1 MQSRS
6 RQGLQA
12 RLRHPAYSNVPPAWL
27 RDYAEG
33 DLPSLHALDQSC
45 FPPGIAYTRAELSSF
60 LHHPSAFTTVACL
73 DGGIMG
79 FAIVRP
85 IRRLP
90 RQPPGV
96 RNIKPV
102 LHLLTIDVAT
112 QARRQG
118 VGALLM
124 QWVFEQ
130 AAKLETAAVVL
141 EVAVDNRVAQC
152 FYQRFGFVEV
162 ATIPGYYNGVT
173 DALEMERPLALS

>member
-1 MQSRS
+1 M
-6 RQGLQA
+6 
-12 RLRHPAYSNVPPAWL
+12 
-27 RDYAEG
+27 
-33 DLPSLHALDQSC
+33 HALDQSC
-45 FPPGIAYTRAELSSF
+45 FPPSIAYTIAELSSF

-73 DGGIMG
+73 DGGVMG

-90 RQPPGV
+90 RQPGM
-96 RNIKPV
+96 RSIKPV

-124 QWVFEQ
+124 QWVFER
-130 AAKLETAAVVL
+130 AAKLGTVAVVL

-152 FYQRFGFVEV
+152 FYRRFGFVEV

-173 DALEMERPLALS
+173 DALEMERPLLSS

>member
-1 MQSRS
+1 M
-6 RQGLQA
+6 
-12 RLRHPAYSNVPPAWL
+12 WL
-27 RDYAEG
+27 RDYVEG
-33 DLPSLHALDQSC
+33 DLPALHALDQSC
-45 FPPGIAYTRAELSSF
+45 FPPSIAYTKGELSSF

-73 DGGIMG
+73 EDGGVMG

-90 RQPPGV
+90 RQPPGI
-96 RNIKPV
+96 RSIKPV

-112 QARRQG
+112 QARSQG

-124 QWVFEQ
+124 QWVFER
-130 AAKLETAAVVL
+130 AAKLGTVAVVL

-152 FYQRFGFVEV
+152 FYRSFGFVEV

-173 DALEMERPLALS
+173 DALEMERLLP